1 MLGILIKKQLM
12 EIFRGYFYDT
22 RKNKARSK
30 AATIGL
36 IAIFAVLMFGL
47 LGSMF
52 YGMAAGLAGPLS
64 SAGLGWLFFA
74 MIGLIA
80 IFIGVLGSAFTTY
93 AGLYLAK
100 DNDLLLSMPIPVRTI
115 VAARAFSVYLL
126 GLLFSGV
133 AIIPA
138 LIAWWQTV
146 PPTAARIIGGLVF
159 LLLVS
164 AIVLVLSCLLGY
176 GVARLSIKLKNKSW
190 ITTLLALVF
199 LGVYYAFYFKG
210 MELLQDFI
218 MHLDE
223 YTGKI
228 GAKLSFL
235 KVFGE
240 AGEGKPVAILLS
252 AAAVFLLCAAVR
264 TVLLRSFTKI
274 ATADRSGG
282 KAVYREKAAKERGV
296 IKALES
302 KEFGRFT
309 SSSNYM
315 LNTGLTV
322 IFLPVLGVLLLVKG
336 GEFLPLIEPLFA
348 QFPGLIPVVITAMIC
363 SLAAMVDIVVP
374 SVSLEG
380 KSLWILQSLPVDPAD
395 VLKAKML
402 LQLKFTLPPTLFASV
417 CAGLVLKPSAAVWV
431 LLILL
436 PVIAVIF
443 FTAFGLMLG
452 IVRANLNWTNEV
464 TIIKQ
469 SLMVLLYLLAGMV
482 YGLVVAGLYF
492 VIGRELGP
500 APWLA
505 VIAAVTAVLAVLI
518 LRWLKTK
525 GAERFARL

>member
-36 IAIFAVLMFGL
+36 IALFAVLVVGM

-52 YGMAAGLAGPLS
+52 YAMTAGLCPPLVG
-64 SAGLGWLFFA
+64 AGLGWLYFA
-74 MIGLIA
+74 MIGLLA
-80 IFIGVLGSAFTTY
+80 IFLGVLGSAFTTY

-115 VAARAFSVYLL
+115 VAARSFTVYLM

-133 AIIPA
+133 VIVPA
-138 LIAWWQTV
+138 LIAYWQTV
-146 PPTAARIIGGLVF
+146 PVTAAAVIGGIVF

-164 AIVLVLSCLLGY
+164 AVVLVLSCLLGY
-176 GVARLSIKLKNKSW
+176 LVARLSVKLKNKSW
-190 ITTLLALVF
+190 ITTLLALAF
-199 LGVYYAFYFKG
+199 LGIYYGFYIKG

-223 YTGKI
+223 YTGMI

-240 AGEGKPVAILLS
+240 VAEGKWTAILVS
-252 AAAVFLLCAAVR
+252 ALAVFILCAAVW

-282 KAVYREKAAKERGV
+282 KAVYREKTAKERGV
-296 IKALES
+296 MKALES

-309 SSSNYM
+309 SSANYM
-315 LNTGLTV
+315 LNCGLSV
-322 IFLPVLGVLLLVKG
+322 AFLLVLGVALLLKG
-336 GEFLPLIEPLFA
+336 REFLPLLDAFSA
-348 QFPGLIPVVITAMIC
+348 RFPGLVLVLLVAVIGA
-363 SLAAMVDIVVP
+363 LATMVDITVP

-380 KSLWILQSLPVDPAD
+380 RSLWILQSLPVDGWD
-395 VLKAKML
+395 VLKAKMSV
-402 LQLKFTLPPTLFASV
+402 QLKLTLPPTLFASV
-417 CAGLVLKPSAAVWV
+417 CAGIVLKPSAVEWI

-436 PVIAVIF
+436 PVIAVVF
-443 FTAFGLMLG
+443 YTAFGLMLG
-452 IVRANLNWTNEV
+452 ILRANLNWTNEI

-469 SLMVLLYLLAGMV
+469 SLMVLLYLLASMA
-482 YGLVVAGLYF
+482 YGLVVGGLYF
-492 VIGRELGP
+492 LIGTELG
-500 APWLA
+500 AVVWLA
-505 VIAAVTAVLAVLI
+505 VVGAVTAVLAVLV
-518 LRWLKTK
+518 LRWLKTG
-525 GAERFARL
+525 GAKRFANL

>member
-36 IAIFAVLMFGL
+36 VALFAVLVVGM

-52 YGMAAGLAGPLS
+52 YAMTAGLCPPLVG
-64 SAGLGWLFFA
+64 AGLGWLYFA
-74 MIGLIA
+74 MVGLLA
-80 IFIGVLGSAFTTY
+80 IFLGVLGSAFTTY

-115 VAARAFSVYLL
+115 VAARSFTVYLM

-133 AIIPA
+133 VIIPA
-138 LIAWWQTV
+138 LIAYWQTV
-146 PPTAARIIGGLVF
+146 PVTAAAVIGGIVF

-164 AIVLVLSCLLGY
+164 AVVLVLSCLLGY
-176 GVARLSIKLKNKSW
+176 GVARLSVKLKNKSW
-190 ITTLLALVF
+190 ITTILALVF
-199 LGVYYAFYFKG
+199 ITVYYVFYFKG

-218 MHLDE
+218 LHIDE

-228 GAKLSFL
+228 GAKLGFL

-240 AGEGKPVAILLS
+240 VGEGRWTAILVS
-252 AAAVFLLCAAVR
+252 ALAVFVLCAAVW

-274 ATADRSGG
+274 ATADMSGT
-282 KAVYREKAAKERGV
+282 KAVYREKTAKERGV
-296 IKALES
+296 MKALES

-315 LNTGLTV
+315 LNCGLFAV
-322 IFLPVLGVLLLVKG
+322 FLPVLGVVLLVKG
-336 GEFLPLIEPLFA
+336 GEFLPLLESVFA
-348 QFPGLIPVVITAMIC
+348 QFPGLILVLLVAVIGA
-363 SLAAMVDIVVP
+363 LA
-374 SVSLEG
+374 
-380 KSLWILQSLPVDPAD
+380 

-402 LQLKFTLPPTLFASV
+402 LQLKIVIPPTVFASV
-417 CAGLVLKPSAAVWV
+417 CAGIVLKPSAAEWI
-431 LLILL
+431 LLILV
-436 PVIAVIF
+436 PVIAIIF
-443 FTAFGLMLG
+443 YTAFGLMLG

-469 SLMVLLYLLAGMV
+469 SLMVLVYMLASMG
-482 YGLVVAGLYF
+482 YGLIVGGLYF
-492 VIGRELGP
+492 VVGRDLG
-500 APWLA
+500 AVLWLA
-505 VIAAVTAVLAVLI
+505 IVGAVTAVLAVLV
-518 LRWLKTK
+518 LGWLKTK
-525 GAERFARL
+525 GAKRFAEL